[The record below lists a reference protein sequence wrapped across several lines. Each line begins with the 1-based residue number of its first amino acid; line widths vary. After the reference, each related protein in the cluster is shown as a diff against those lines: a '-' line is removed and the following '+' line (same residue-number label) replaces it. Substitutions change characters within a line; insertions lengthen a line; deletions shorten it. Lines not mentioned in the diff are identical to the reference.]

1 MHDAPLRLDHFSTTG
16 LATWLAAHGAGAAVL
31 WPIGSVEP
39 HGPHLPLATDTILS
53 TRNAAQAVQALRA
66 EGVPAVMAPPLPYG
80 VTDFA
85 AGFPGAVSLPIPTLV
100 SILVAGTAAFLR
112 DGFAHVCWINHH
124 LEPGQLAAIAQAKAQ
139 VVDRFGK
146 SVISAPQVVSR
157 RWGRKL
163 TAEFKSGACH
173 AGCYETSLV
182 LAEAPDLVDMPM
194 ARTLPE
200 VPISLSVAIAD
211 GAETFLAA
219 GADAAY
225 TGAPEH
231 ATAAEGES
239 TYAVFCEMVTAEVR
253 EALGAQAKAT
263 QPRRPAALRSLEKD
277 PP

>member
-16 LATWLAAHGAGAAVL
+16 LAAWLAAHPGAAVL

-53 TRNAAQAVQALRA
+53 TRNAEQAARVLRDA
-66 EGVPAVMAPPLPYG
+66 GVPAVVAPPLPYG

-85 AGFPGAVSLPIPTLV
+85 AGFPGAVSLPIATLV
-100 SILVAGTAAFLR
+100 SVLVSGAAAFLR

-139 VVDRFGK
+139 AIDRFGEFA
-146 SVISAPQVVSR
+146 ISAPQVVSR
-157 RWGRKL
+157 RWGRRL

-182 LAEAPDLVDMPM
+182 LAEAPELVDMTT
-194 ARTLPE
+194 ARALPE

-225 TGAPEH
+225 TGAPDQ
-231 ATAAEGES
+231 ATPTEGES
-239 TYAVFCEMVTAEVR
+239 TYAVFCEMVATEVR
-253 EALGAQAKAT
+253 EALLAQT
-263 QPRRPAALRSLEKD
+263 SQPKD
-277 PP
+277 PA

>member
-1 MHDAPLRLDHFSTTG
+1 MQTAPLRLDHFSTTG
-16 LATWLAAHGAGAAVL
+16 LAAWLAAHPRGAAVL

-39 HGPHLPLATDTILS
+39 HGPHLPLATDTILA
-53 TRNAAQAVQALRA
+53 TRNAEQAARALRA
-66 EGVPAVMAPPLPYG
+66 EGIATVVAPPLPYG

-85 AGFPGAVSLPIPTLV
+85 AGFPGAVSLPIDTLV
-100 SILVAGTAAFLR
+100 SILVAGTTAFLR

-124 LEPGQLAAIAQAKAQ
+124 LEPGQLAAIAKAKAQ
-139 VVDRFGK
+139 AVDLFGEAA
-146 SVISAPQVVSR
+146 VSAPQVVSR

-163 TAEFKSGACH
+163 TDEFKSGACH

-182 LAEAPDLVDMPM
+182 LAEIPDLVDMRA
-194 ARTLPE
+194 ARALPE

-231 ATAAEGES
+231 ATATEGES
-239 TYAVFCEMVTAEVR
+239 TYAVFSEMVVTEVR
-253 EALGAQAKAT
+253 EHLAAGRAAAAQ
-263 QPRRPAALRSLEKD
+263 PAPQISSEKD
-277 PP
+277 PA